1 MRGRFRKQP
10 SQLDAIYAG
19 ALDRSVLGIDWNI
32 QKPIDVMLA
41 ARNVR
46 INQDRKGRFK
56 PLRDDAGD
64 DLRALVENIAA
75 ATESAPPDRRKRRRY
90 TTRESQRLLRSQEQE
105 EFLVTAACPGC
116 GELNTHAMR
125 TPHQGDPSWAEV
137 IRICGVCNREWAHG

>member
-64 DLRALVENIAA
+64 DLRALVETSPPQPNQRRLVA
-75 ATESAPPDRRKRRRY
+75 ESGGGIQPVSPNGYCDHRSRRN
-90 TTRESQRLLRSQEQE
+90 S
-105 EFLVTAACPGC
+105 
-116 GELNTHAMR
+116 
-125 TPHQGDPSWAEV
+125 
-137 IRICGVCNREWAHG
+137 